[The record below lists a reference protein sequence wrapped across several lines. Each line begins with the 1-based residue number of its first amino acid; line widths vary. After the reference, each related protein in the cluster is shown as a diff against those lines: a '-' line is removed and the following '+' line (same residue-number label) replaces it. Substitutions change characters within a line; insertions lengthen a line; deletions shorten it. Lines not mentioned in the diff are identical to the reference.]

1 MGNPHLRW
9 HSHHNNKI
17 VKSPPSVNL
26 SEYLTINEPRNRHER
41 RVAAAIAKKGK
52 RSNVK
57 V

>member
-17 VKSPPSVNL
+17 NKIVKSPPPVNL
-26 SEYLTINEPRNRHER
+26 SEYLKINGPRNRHER

-52 RSNVK
+52 K
-57 V
+57 K

>member
-17 VKSPPSVNL
+17 VKSPPVKL

-52 RSNVK
+52 GK
-57 V
+57 

>member
-9 HSHHNNKI
+9 HGHHNNKT
-17 VKSPPSVNL
+17 VKSPPPVNL

-52 RSNVK
+52 K
-57 V
+57 K